1 MPRPGPPRTA
11 ASWGPRSLQ
20 RQEPGFG
27 ISHSAERKQAQA
39 GGRGWGDPP
48 WHLETGQDA
57 AANGPGAGCGVS
69 GTRVCADK
77 AGGWA
82 WARTGLQ
89 TRGPGAGSHPRAPRR
104 AGRDSC
110 LPHHD
115 CCFQGGGLQTPLQQ
129 GMRCCHGHWDRG
141 MSGASRPAA
150 PRAPGRTAGSATGDA
165 PPSVGPRCG
174 ACGDLAVG
182 VPCPG
187 REKQAVGHAW
197 TAVSFACGRRVR
209 S

>member
-20 RQEPGFG
+20 CQEPGFG

-39 GGRGWGDPP
+39 RGWGWRDPP
-48 WHLETGQDA
+48 RHLETGQDA
-57 AANGPGAGCGVS
+57 AANGPGAGRGVS

-77 AGGWA
+77 GGGWA

-89 TRGPGAGSHPRAPRR
+89 TRGPGAGGHPRAPRSVSP
-104 AGRDSC
+104 RDG
-110 LPHHD
+110 
-115 CCFQGGGLQTPLQQ
+115 CFQGGSLQTPLQQ
-129 GMRCCHGHWDRG
+129 GMRCCRGHWDRG

-150 PRAPGRTAGSATGDA
+150 PRAPGLTAGSATGDA
-165 PPSVGPRCG
+165 PPSAGPRCG

-182 VPCPG
+182 SRAPG
-187 REKQAVGHAW
+187 ERN
-197 TAVSFACGRRVR
+197 RL
-209 S
+209 